1 MDDLNTD
8 DGYSP
13 LEPMMHI
20 LMSEEYWPSLV
31 IEFGSRC
38 PEAPG
43 YQEMA
48 VTPLDWFNDAPDVII
63 LQSSVG
69 VGVYQTADGRVVHVY
84 RSTDP
89 EAKR

>member
-1 MDDLNTD
+1 MVDQN
-8 DGYSP
+8 DGYDP
-13 LEPMMHI
+13 LEPMSHI
-20 LMSEEYWPSLV
+20 LVSEEYWPSLV
-31 IEFGSRC
+31 IEFKRA

-48 VTPLDWFNDAPDVII
+48 VTPLDWDDKDEVPDVII

-69 VGVYQTADGRVVHVY
+69 VGVYQTADGRTVHVY

-89 EAKR
+89 EADR